1 MMKFERGTLN
11 KREKFWLYHSAFS
24 VHPFLLCAS
33 VSLWLILKR
42 VLSSL
47 VLTLSIGGV
56 LSIHAQTVPRPSES
70 KDEIQN
76 GQQSSASPGSKQDDL
91 GDDVIRVDTNLV
103 TVPVTVMDREGRFV
117 TDLRRDD
124 FRVYEDGVE
133 QQIAFFA
140 PVEQPF
146 TVVLLLDTSPSTK
159 FKLKDIKESA
169 IAFIDQLRPE
179 DRAVG
184 VTFNSE
190 LHVLNRM
197 MRDRDGLRK
206 AIRNISTAPGTYLY
220 ATVDVMLNR
229 LFRRI
234 PGRKALVIFTDG
246 VDNLLILQP
255 DKRRRATFKSNL
267 RDAEESG
274 VIIYPIQY
282 NTLGEMLQTQEY
294 DPESLL
300 KDYRVASDYL
310 KSLANKTG
318 GRLYQADTQETLRQA
333 FASIA
338 EDLRRQYSLGYYPK
352 RGSVPGQQVRKIKI
366 SVNRANVAVHAK
378 DSYNSNPPEAG
389 SDKKPD
395 K

>member
-1 MMKFERGTLN
+1 MDRIPKN
-11 KREKFWLYHSAFS
+11 FS
-24 VHPFLLCAS
+24 HLLRAS
-33 VSLWLILKR
+33 VPLRIVLKR
-42 VLSSL
+42 VLGSL
-47 VLTLSIGGV
+47 VLSLSIGAV

-70 KDEIQN
+70 KDEIKN
-76 GQQSSASPGSKQDDL
+76 GQQTSASPVNKQDDL
-91 GDDVIRVDTNLV
+91 SEDVVRVDTNLV

-117 TDLRRDD
+117 TDLGRDD
-124 FRVYEDGVE
+124 FRVYEDGIE

-159 FKLKDIKESA
+159 FKLRDIQESA

-184 VTFNSE
+184 VTFNSQ

-206 AIRNISTAPGTYLY
+206 AIRSISTAPGTYLY
-220 ATVDVMLNR
+220 ATVDVMLNK

-246 VDNLLILQP
+246 MDNLFIPPQ
-255 DKRRRATFKSNL
+255 DTQRRATFKSNM

-274 VIIYPIQY
+274 VLIYPIQY
-282 NTLGEMLQTQEY
+282 NTLRELLQSQADE
-294 DPESLL
+294 PKNLL

-333 FASIA
+333 FGSIA

-352 RGSVPGQQVRKIKI
+352 RGNVPGQVRKIKI
-366 SVNRANVAVHAK
+366 SVNRLNVAVRAK
-378 DSYNSNPPEAG
+378 DSYNSDAPEAG
-389 SDKKPD
+389 SQKKPD